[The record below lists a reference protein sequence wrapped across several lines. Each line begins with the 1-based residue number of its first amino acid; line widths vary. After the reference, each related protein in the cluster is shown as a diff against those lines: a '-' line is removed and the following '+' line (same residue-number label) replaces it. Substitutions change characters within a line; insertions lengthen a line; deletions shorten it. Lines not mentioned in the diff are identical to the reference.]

1 MIRGGAD
8 TVTIGIKC
16 TIHVTCLNHPQTIPP
31 PRSVEK
37 FFQETQSLVPER
49 LGTAELR
56 DSGHFIGLLWSSA
69 S

>member
-1 MIRGGAD
+1 MHNKR
-8 TVTIGIKC
+8 
-16 TIHVTCLNHPQTIPP
+16 LNHPETILP